1 MFSCTTLHFTKMQ
14 CLLRKLCLKSQSINI
29 VASRDTLN
37 FCGKY
42 ADEFCG
48 SCRVQWDRRGR
59 SLSLHKIIEIL
70 MINKNVKY
78 YWIFRFNYIFDIQL
92 KYNNQNDIGNFSYAT
107 LLARKPSPRNWLAA
121 NSLFFPKK
129 SVCFSEWPRSGGALP
144 TARPRA
150 RPPL

>member
-1 MFSCTTLHFTKMQ
+1 
-14 CLLRKLCLKSQSINI
+14 
-29 VASRDTLN
+29 
-37 FCGKY
+37 
-42 ADEFCG
+42 
-48 SCRVQWDRRGR
+48 
-59 SLSLHKIIEIL
+59 
-70 MINKNVKY
+70 MIKKNVKY

-144 TARPRA
+144 TARPR
-150 RPPL
+150 PPAAVNKHDAQGNASSCFATTLILKVETYIVNFNFF